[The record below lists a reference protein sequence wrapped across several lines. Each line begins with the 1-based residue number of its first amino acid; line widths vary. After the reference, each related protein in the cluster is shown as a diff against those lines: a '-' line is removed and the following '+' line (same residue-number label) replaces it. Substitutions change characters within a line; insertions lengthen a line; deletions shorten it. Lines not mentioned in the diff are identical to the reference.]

1 MISKISKIVLA
12 LTLVGSSSV
21 FAQSLAD
28 AKKAIDAEQF
38 QKAKS
43 MLKNLTVTQATKDEN
58 FFYLGWVYILQEYP
72 DSAKAVFQKGIAVNP
87 KSALN
92 YAGLGAAAFLD
103 KDRATATTNFNQAV
117 TLAGKDS
124 KPYLYVGEAYLL
136 NNVDGKV
143 PAADA
148 NAAVAVLTK
157 GKTVNPK
164 DAEILVAL
172 GDALRTQ
179 SKNTEALGNYQAAL
193 DIDPKLAHAKVA
205 TGVIWK
211 YANNFESSETEF
223 KAALAIDPN
232 YGPAYREWAETDVR
246 WAFNDPRM
254 ASAKI
259 KEATEQYKK
268 YLSLTDLSIES
279 RLRYADFLLLSGDF
293 KSLQTEAAA
302 LSSVA
307 NSNLKVYRY
316 LAYSAYENKDY
327 PAALTAMNTWITKA
341 DPKRVI
347 PRDYVY
353 LGRIQIAS
361 KQDSLGVTS
370 LRKALSIDT
379 SQVDVYP
386 EIAKA
391 LYGQKKY
398 VEAGEAYHV
407 YTEKGRGVKLTDH
420 YYEGLS
426 YYFAFQDQY
435 LSKDKAVAAKADTM
449 LLTKADSAFNYVIQ
463 KTAEKPFPD
472 AFLMRARANDYK
484 EKDRNN
490 IVGYAKPYY
499 EKYIEVVNA
508 KGAPTDA
515 TKKNLA
521 EAYAYLGAFA
531 EFKEKND
538 AKAAENYGKARE
550 NDPTNRSAVAYFS
563 RKGAGA
569 KGK

>member
-1 MISKISKIVLA
+1 MISKVSKIVLA
-12 LTLVGSSSV
+12 LTLVGSSV
-21 FAQSLAD
+21 FAQSIAD

-38 QKAKS
+38 QKAES

-92 YAGLGAAAFLD
+92 YAGLGAAAFMD
-103 KDRATATTNFNQAV
+103 KDRNTATTNFNQAV
-117 TLAGKDS
+117 ALAGKDS
-124 KPYLYVGEAYLL
+124 KPYLYVGKAYLL
-136 NNVDGKV
+136 NDVDGKV

-148 NAAVAVLTK
+148 NAAIAVLTK

-179 SKNTEALGNYQAAL
+179 SKNTEALANYQSAL
-193 DIDPKLAHAKVA
+193 ELDPKLAHAKVA

-246 WAFNDPRM
+246 WAFSDPKM

-268 YLSLTDLSIES
+268 YLSLTDLSLDS

-293 KSLQTEAAA
+293 KTLQTEAQS
-302 LSSVA
+302 LSSSA

-316 LAYSAYENKDY
+316 LGYSGYENKDY
-327 PAALTAMNTWITKA
+327 PAGLAAMNNWITKA
-341 DPKRVI
+341 DPKRII

-353 LGRIQIAS
+353 LGRLQIAS
-361 KQDSLGVTS
+361 KQDSLGIAS
-370 LRKALSIDT
+370 LRKAASLDT
-379 SQVDVYP
+379 TNVDVYS
-386 EIAKA
+386 EIGKT
-391 LYGQKKY
+391 LFGEKKY
-398 VEAGEAYHV
+398 AEAGDAYRT
-407 YTEKGRGVKLTDH
+407 YTQKGKNVKLLD
-420 YYEGLS
+420 YFYEGIS
-426 YYFAFQDQY
+426 YYFAYD
-435 LSKDKAVAAKADTM
+435 DKKPGADS
-449 LLTKADSAFNYVIQ
+449 LIAKADSALSYVNQ
-463 KTAEKPFPD
+463 KSPTTAD
-472 AFLMRARANDYK
+472 AYLYRARVNELKD
-484 EKDRNN
+484 KDRNN
-490 IVGYAKPYY
+490 IVGYAKPFY
-499 EKYIEVVNA
+499 EKYIEVTIA
-508 KGAPTDA
+508 KGGTPTDKV
-515 TKKNLA
+515 KKELA
-521 EAYAYLGAFA
+521 EAYVYLGTYA
-531 EFKEKND
+531 EFKEKD
-538 AKAAENYGKARE
+538 AAKAAENYTKARD
-550 NDPTNRSAVAYFS
+550 NDPTNKQVVAYFA
-563 RKGAGA
+563 RKGGAA

>member
-12 LTLVGSSSV
+12 LTLVGSSV
-21 FAQSLAD
+21 FAQSIAD
-28 AKKAIDAEQF
+28 AKKAIDAEQY

-43 MLKNLTVTQATKDEN
+43 MLKNLTVTQPTKDEN

-72 DSAKAVFQKGIAVNP
+72 DSAKTNFQKGIAVNP

-103 KDRATATTNFNQAV
+103 KDKATAITNFNQAV
-117 TLAGKDS
+117 ALAGKDS
-124 KPYLYVGEAYLL
+124 KPYLYVGKAYLL

-148 NAAVAVLTK
+148 NAAIAVLTK
-157 GKTVNPK
+157 GKIVNAK

-179 SKNTEALGNYQAAL
+179 TKNTEALGNYQSAL
-193 DIDPKLAHAKVA
+193 DLDPKLAHAKVA

-246 WAFNDPRM
+246 WAFADPKM

-268 YLSLTDLSIES
+268 YLSLTDLSLES

-293 KSLQTEAAA
+293 KTLQTEAAA
-302 LSSVA
+302 LSSAA
-307 NSNLKVYRY
+307 NSNLKIYRY

-327 PAALTAMNTWITKA
+327 PAGLTAMNTWITKA

-353 LGRIQIAS
+353 LGRLQIAS
-361 KQDSLGVTS
+361 KQDSLGVAS
-370 LRKALSIDT
+370 LRKAIAIDT
-379 SQVDVYP
+379 TQVDVYP

-398 VEAGEAYHV
+398 AEAGDAYHV
-407 YTEKGRGVKLTDH
+407 YTQKGRNVKLLDH
-420 YYEGLS
+420 FYEGVS
-426 YYFAFQDQY
+426 YYFSYNEKSPDAE
-435 LSKDKAVAAKADTM
+435 ATIA
-449 LLTKADSAFNYVIQ
+449 KADSAFSYVTQ
-463 KTAEKPFPD
+463 KAPTDPNAYLF
-472 AFLMRARANDYK
+472 RARVNELKD
-484 EKDRNN
+484 KDRNN
-490 IVGYAKPYY
+490 IVGYSKPFY
-499 EKYIEVVNA
+499 EKYIETTTA
-508 KGAPTDA
+508 KGGTPTDKV
-515 TKKNLA
+515 KKELA
-521 EAYAYLGAFA
+521 EAYVYIATFA
-531 EFKEKND
+531 EFKEKD
-538 AKAAENYGKARE
+538 MAKATENYTKARD
-550 NDPTNRSAVAYFS
+550 NDPTNKQVVAFFS
-563 RKGAGA
+563 RKGGA
-569 KGK
+569 SSRGK

>member
-1 MISKISKIVLA
+1 MKMISKIGKIALA

-43 MLKNLTVTQATKDEN
+43 MLKNLTVTQGTKDEN

-92 YAGLGAAAFLD
+92 YAGLGAAAFVD
-103 KDRATATTNFNQAV
+103 KDRNTATTNFNQAIA
-117 TLAGKDS
+117 LAGKDS
-124 KPYLYVGEAYLL
+124 KPLLYVGRAYLL
-136 NNVDGKV
+136 NDADGKV
-143 PAADA
+143 PVADA
-148 NAAVAVLTK
+148 NAAINVLTK
-157 GKTVNPK
+157 AKTVNPK
-164 DAEILVAL
+164 DAEVLVAL
-172 GDALRTQ
+172 GDALRTE

-223 KAALAIDPN
+223 KNALAIDPN

-259 KEATEQYKK
+259 KEATDQYKK

-293 KSLQTEAAA
+293 KTLQTEAASLA
-302 LSSVA
+302 GSA
-307 NSNLKVYRY
+307 NNNLKVYRY
-316 LAYSAYENKDY
+316 LGYAAYENKDY
-327 PAALTAMNTWITKA
+327 AAGLTAMNTWLTKA
-341 DPKRVI
+341 DPKRII

-353 LGRIQIAS
+353 LGRLQIAS
-361 KQDSLGVTS
+361 KQDSLGITS

-391 LYGQKKY
+391 LYAQKKY
-398 VEAGEAYHV
+398 AEAGDAYHV
-407 YTEKGRGVKLTDH
+407 FTQKGRGVKLTDH
-420 YYEGLS
+420 FYEGIS
-426 YYFAFQDQY
+426 YYFAYD
-435 LSKDKAVAAKADTM
+435 DKKPNADS
-449 LLTKADSAFNYVIQ
+449 LITKADSAFSYVTQ
-463 KTAEKPFPD
+463 KSPTTAD
-472 AFLMRARANDYK
+472 AYIYRARVNELKD
-484 EKDRNN
+484 KDRNN
-490 IVGYAKPYY
+490 IVGYAKPFY
-499 EKYIEVVNA
+499 EKYIEVANA
-508 KGAPTDA
+508 KGAPATDKA
-515 TKKNLA
+515 KKDMA
-521 EAYAYLGAFA
+521 EAYAYLGTFA

-550 NDPTNRSAVAYFS
+550 FDPTNKQAASYFS
-563 RKGAGA
+563 RKGGAA

>member
-1 MISKISKIVLA
+1 MKMISKISKIVLA

-43 MLKNLTVTQATKDEN
+43 MLKNLTVTQANKDEN

-72 DSAKAVFQKGIAVNP
+72 DSAKTVFQKGIAVNP

-117 TLAGKDS
+117 SLAGKDS

-157 GKTVNPK
+157 GKAVNAK

-246 WAFNDPRM
+246 WAFSDPRM

-268 YLSLTDLSIES
+268 YLSLTDLSVES
-279 RLRYADFLLLSGDF
+279 RMRYADFLLLSGDF
-293 KSLQTEAAA
+293 KTLQTEAQA
-302 LSSVA
+302 LSSAA
-307 NSNLKVYRY
+307 NGNLKVYRY
-316 LAYSAYENKDY
+316 LAYAAYENKDY
-327 PAALTAMNTWITKA
+327 PAGLTAMNTWLTKA
-341 DPKRVI
+341 DPKRI
-347 PRDYVY
+347 LPRDYVY
-353 LGRIQIAS
+353 LGRLQIAS
-361 KQDSLGVTS
+361 KQDSLGITS

-386 EIAKA
+386 EIAKS
-391 LYGQKKY
+391 LYAQKKY
-398 VEAGEAYHV
+398 AEAGDAYHV
-407 YTEKGRGVKLTDH
+407 FTQKGRGVKLTDH
-420 YYEGLS
+420 FYEGIS
-426 YYFAFQDQY
+426 YYFAYD
-435 LSKDKAVAAKADTM
+435 DKKPGADS
-449 LLTKADSAFNYVIQ
+449 LIAKADSAFSYVTQ
-463 KTAEKPFPD
+463 KSPTTAE
-472 AFLMRARANDYK
+472 AYIYRARVNELKD
-484 EKDRNN
+484 KDRNN
-490 IVGYAKPYY
+490 IVGYAKPFY
-499 EKYIEVVNA
+499 EKYIELATA
-508 KGAPTDA
+508 KGATDDK
-515 TKKNLA
+515 TKKGLA
-521 EAYAYLGAFA
+521 EAYVYLANYA
-531 EFKEKND
+531 EFKEKDN
-538 AKAAENYGKARE
+538 AKALENYNKARD
-550 NDPTNRSAVAYFS
+550 NDPTNKQVIAYFS
-563 RKGAGA
+563 RKGGA
-569 KGK
+569 SKGK

>member
-1 MISKISKIVLA
+1 MKMISKISKIVLA
-12 LTLVGSSSV
+12 LTLVGSSV
-21 FAQSLAD
+21 FAQSIAD

-43 MLKNLTVTQATKDEN
+43 MLRNLTVTQANKDEN

-72 DSAKAVFQKGIAVNP
+72 DSAKAIFQKGIAVNP

-117 TLAGKDS
+117 ALAGKDS
-124 KPYLYVGEAYLL
+124 KPYLYIGKSYLL
-136 NNVDGKV
+136 NDVDGKV

-148 NAAVAVLTK
+148 NAAVNVLTK
-157 GKTVNPK
+157 GKAVNAK

-179 SKNTEALGNYQAAL
+179 SKNTEALSNYQAAL
-193 DIDPKLAHAKVA
+193 DLDPKLAHAKVA

-246 WAFNDPRM
+246 WAFADPKM

-259 KEATEQYKK
+259 KEATDQYKK

-279 RLRYADFLLLSGDF
+279 RLRYADFLLLSGDY
-293 KSLQTEAAA
+293 KTLQTEAQA
-302 LSSVA
+302 LSGSA
-307 NSNLKVYRY
+307 NKNLKIYRY
-316 LAYSAYENKDY
+316 LGYAAYENKDY
-327 PAALTAMNTWITKA
+327 TAGLTAMNTWIAKA
-341 DPKRVI
+341 DPKRLI

-353 LGRIQIAS
+353 LGRLQIAS
-361 KQDSLGVTS
+361 KQDSVGIGS
-370 LRKALSIDT
+370 LRKALALDT

-391 LYGQKKY
+391 LYGQKKF

-407 YTEKGRGVKLTDH
+407 FTKKGRGVKLTD
-420 YYEGLS
+420 YFYEGLS
-426 YYFAFQDQY
+426 YYFGYDE
-435 LSKDKAVAAKADTM
+435 KKPGADSVIA
-449 LLTKADSAFNYVIQ
+449 KADSAFSYVAQ
-463 KTAEKPFPD
+463 KSPTFSD
-472 AFLMRARANDYK
+472 AYLYRARVNELKDR
-484 EKDRNN
+484 DRNN
-490 IVGYAKPYY
+490 IAGYAKPFY
-499 EKYIEVVNA
+499 EKYIDVLNA
-508 KGAPTDA
+508 KGGATDDK
-515 TKKNLA
+515 TKKSLA
-521 EAYAYLGAFA
+521 EAYAYLGAYY
-531 EFKEKND
+531 EFK
-538 AKAAENYGKARE
+538 AKDEAQASANYSKARAT
-550 NDPTNRSAVAYFS
+550 DPTNKSAAAYFS
-563 RKGAGA
+563 RKGGSS
-569 KGK
+569 KSR

>member
-92 YAGLGAAAFLD
+92 YAGLGAAAFVD

-117 TLAGKDS
+117 SLAGKDS

-136 NNVDGKV
+136 NDVDGKV
-143 PAADA
+143 PAEDA
-148 NAAVAVLTK
+148 NAAIAVLTK
-157 GKTVNPK
+157 GKTINPK

-193 DIDPKLAHAKVA
+193 DIDPKAAHAKVA

-246 WAFNDPRM
+246 WAFADPKM

-259 KEATEQYKK
+259 KEATDQYKK

-279 RLRYADFLLLSGDF
+279 RMRYADFLLLSGDF
-293 KSLQTEAAA
+293 KTLQTEAAA
-302 LSSVA
+302 LAGAA
-307 NSNLKVYRY
+307 NGNLKVYRY
-316 LAYSAYENKDY
+316 LAYAAYENKDY

-341 DPKRVI
+341 DPKRII

-361 KQDSLGVTS
+361 KQDSLGVAS
-370 LRKALSIDT
+370 LRKAISIDT
-379 SQVDVYP
+379 NQVDVYP
-386 EIAKA
+386 EIAGA

-398 VEAGEAYHV
+398 VEAGDAYHV
-407 YTEKGRGVKLTDH
+407 YTEKGKNVKLLDH
-420 YYEGLS
+420 FKEGFS
-426 YYFAFQDQY
+426 YYYGYQDQY
-435 LSKDKAVAAKADTM
+435 YSNDKAVAAKADTT
-449 LLTKADSAFNYVIQ
+449 LLTKADSAFSYVIQ
-463 KTAEKPFPD
+463 KSPATAD
-472 AFLMRARANDYK
+472 AYLYRARVNELKD
-484 EKDRNN
+484 KDRNN
-490 IVGYAKPYY
+490 IVGYAKPFY
-499 EKYIEVVNA
+499 EKYIELVNA
-508 KGAPTDA
+508 KGGATTDKA
-515 TKKNLA
+515 KKEMA
-521 EAYAYLGAFA
+521 EALVYLGNFA
-531 EFKEKND
+531 EFKEKD
-538 AKAAENYGKARE
+538 MAKTTDFYNKAKE
-550 NDPTNRSAVAYFS
+550 NDPTNKQVIAFFS
-563 RKGAGA
+563 RKAGA
-569 KGK
+569 TRGK

>member
-12 LTLVGSSSV
+12 LTLVGSSV
-21 FAQSLAD
+21 FAQSIAD

-72 DSAKAVFQKGIAVNP
+72 DSAKTIFQKGIAVNP

-103 KDRATATTNFNQAV
+103 KDRNTATTNFNQAV
-117 TLAGKDS
+117 ALAGKDS
-124 KPYLYVGEAYLL
+124 KPYLYVGRAYLL
-136 NNVDGKV
+136 NDVDGKV

-148 NAAVAVLTK
+148 NAAIAVLTK

-179 SKNTEALGNYQAAL
+179 SKNTEALSNYQAAL
-193 DIDPKLAHAKVA
+193 DLDPKLAHAKVA

-246 WAFNDPRM
+246 WAFSDPKM

-293 KSLQTEAAA
+293 KTLQTEAQS
-302 LSSVA
+302 LSGAA

-316 LAYSAYENKDY
+316 LGYAGYENKDY
-327 PAALTAMNTWITKA
+327 PAGLAAINTWITKA
-341 DPKRVI
+341 DPKRII

-353 LGRIQIAS
+353 LGRLQIAS
-361 KQDSLGVTS
+361 KQDSLGIAS
-370 LRKALSIDT
+370 LRKAIAIDT
-379 SQVDVYP
+379 TQVDVYP
-386 EIAKA
+386 EIAKS

-398 VEAGEAYHV
+398 LEAAEAYNV
-407 YTEKGRGVKLTDH
+407 FTKKGRGVKLLDH
-420 YYEGLS
+420 FYEGIS
-426 YYFAFQDQY
+426 YYFAYD
-435 LSKDKAVAAKADTM
+435 DKKPGADSIIA
-449 LLTKADSAFNYVIQ
+449 KADSAFSYVNQ
-463 KTAEKPFPD
+463 KSPTTAD
-472 AFLMRARANDYK
+472 AYLYRARVNELKD
-484 EKDRNN
+484 KDRNN
-490 IVGYAKPYY
+490 IVGYAKPFY
-499 EKYIEVVNA
+499 EKYIEVTNA
-508 KGAPTDA
+508 KGGTPTDKV
-515 TKKNLA
+515 KKELA
-521 EAYAYLGAFA
+521 EAYVYLATYA
-531 EFKEKND
+531 EFKEKD
-538 AKAAENYGKARE
+538 MAKATENYNKAKE
-550 NDPTNRSAVAYFS
+550 NDPANKQVIAFFA
-563 RKGAGA
+563 RKGGTA

>member
-1 MISKISKIVLA
+1 MISKVSKIVLA

-43 MLKNLTVTQATKDEN
+43 MLKNLTVTQPTKDEN

-92 YAGLGAAAFLD
+92 YAGLGAAAFVD

-124 KPYLYVGEAYLL
+124 KPYLYVGEAYML
-136 NNVDGKV
+136 NDVDGKV

-148 NAAVAVLTK
+148 NAAIAVLTK

-193 DIDPKLAHAKVA
+193 EIDPKLAHAKVA

-211 YANNFESSETEF
+211 YANNFESSEAEF

-246 WAFNDPRM
+246 WAFADPKM

-259 KEATEQYKK
+259 KEATDQYKK

-279 RLRYADFLLLSGDF
+279 RMRYADFLLLSGDF
-293 KSLQTEAAA
+293 KTLQTEAAA
-302 LSSVA
+302 LASAA
-307 NSNLKVYRY
+307 NGNLKVYRY
-316 LAYSAYENKDY
+316 LAYAAYENKDY
-327 PAALTAMNTWITKA
+327 PAGVNAMNTWITKT
-341 DPKRVI
+341 DPKRII

-353 LGRIQIAS
+353 LGRLQIKS
-361 KQDSLGVTS
+361 NQDSLGIAS
-370 LRKALSIDT
+370 LRKAIAMDT
-379 SQVDVYP
+379 TQVDVYP
-386 EIAKA
+386 EIAKT

-398 VEAGEAYHV
+398 VEAGDAYHV
-407 YTEKGRGVKLTDH
+407 YTEKGRGVKLLDH
-420 YYEGLS
+420 FYEGFS
-426 YYFAFQDQY
+426 YYYGYQDQY
-435 LSKDKAVAAKADTM
+435 YSNDKAVAAKADTT
-449 LLTKADSAFNYVIQ
+449 LLAKADSAFSYVIQ
-463 KTAEKPFPD
+463 KSPTTAD
-472 AFLMRARANDYK
+472 AYLYRARVNELKD
-484 EKDRNN
+484 KDRNN
-490 IVGYAKPYY
+490 IVGYAKPFY
-499 EKYIEVVNA
+499 EKYIELVNA
-508 KGAPTDA
+508 KGGATTDKV
-515 TKKNLA
+515 KKEMA
-521 EAYAYLGAFA
+521 EALVYLANFA
-531 EFKEKND
+531 EFKEKD
-538 AKAAENYGKARE
+538 MAKTTDFYNKAKE
-550 NDPTNRSAVAYFS
+550 LDPTNKQVIAFFS
-563 RKGAGA
+563 RKAGA
-569 KGK
+569 ARGK

>member
-1 MISKISKIVLA
+1 MKMISKISKIALA

-43 MLKNLTVTQATKDEN
+43 MLKNLTVTQGTKDEN

-72 DSAKAVFQKGIAVNP
+72 DSARAVFQKGIAVNP

-92 YAGLGAAAFLD
+92 YAGLGAAAFVD
-103 KDRATATTNFNQAV
+103 KDRNTATTNFNQAIS
-117 TLAGKDS
+117 LAGKDS
-124 KPYLYVGEAYLL
+124 KPLLYVGRAYLL
-136 NNVDGKV
+136 NDVDGKV
-143 PAADA
+143 PVADA
-148 NAAVAVLTK
+148 NAAINVLNK
-157 GKTVNPK
+157 AKTLNPK
-164 DAEILVAL
+164 DAEVLVAL
-172 GDALRTQ
+172 GDALRTE

-223 KAALAIDPN
+223 KNALALDPN

-293 KSLQTEAAA
+293 KTLQTEATSLAG
-302 LSSVA
+302 SA
-307 NSNLKVYRY
+307 NNNLKVYRY

-327 PAALTAMNTWITKA
+327 AAGLAAMNTWLTKA
-341 DPKRVI
+341 DPKRII

-353 LGRIQIAS
+353 LGRLQISS
-361 KQDSLGVTS
+361 KQDSLGVAS
-370 LRKALSIDT
+370 LRKALTLDT
-379 SQVDVYP
+379 SQVDAYG
-386 EIAKA
+386 EIAKT

-398 VEAGEAYHV
+398 AEAGDAFHTFSTKSNKATLNTY
-407 YTEKGRGVKLTDH
+407 LS
-420 YYEGLS
+420 EGMS
-426 YYFAFQDQY
+426 YYFAFD
-435 LSKDKAVAAKADTM
+435 AAKPDTM
-449 LLTKADSAFNYVIQ
+449 LLAKADSAFSHIEKKASAPVPAVILFRAYVY
-463 KTAEKPFPD
+463 D
-472 AFLMRARANDYK
+472 AKDA
-484 EKDRNN
+484 DRNN
-490 IVGYAKPYY
+490 IKGLAKPYY
-499 EKYIEVVNA
+499 ERYIQAVTA
-508 KGAPTDA
+508 KGVQETD
-515 TKKNLA
+515 KKNLA
-521 EAYAYLGAFA
+521 NAYVYLANFA
-531 EFKEKND
+531 EYKEKD
-538 AKAAENYGKARE
+538 MAKATELYTKARDV
-550 NDPTNRSAVAYFS
+550 DPANKQVVSFFS
-563 RKGAGA
+563 RKSGASR
-569 KGK
+569 GK

>member
-1 MISKISKIVLA
+1 MKMISKISKIVLA
-12 LTLVGSSSV
+12 LTLVGSSV
-21 FAQSLAD
+21 FAQSIAD

-72 DSAKAVFQKGIAVNP
+72 DSAKTIFQKGIAVNP

-103 KDRATATTNFNQAV
+103 KDRNTATTNFNQAV
-117 TLAGKDS
+117 ALAGKDS
-124 KPYLYVGEAYLL
+124 KPYLYVGRAYLL
-136 NNVDGKV
+136 NDVDGKV

-148 NAAVAVLTK
+148 NAAIAVLTK

-179 SKNTEALGNYQAAL
+179 SKNTEALSNYQAAL
-193 DIDPKLAHAKVA
+193 DLDPKLAHAKVA

-246 WAFNDPRM
+246 WAFSDPKM

-293 KSLQTEAAA
+293 KTLQTEAQS
-302 LSSVA
+302 LSGAA

-316 LAYSAYENKDY
+316 LGYAGYENKDY
-327 PAALTAMNTWITKA
+327 PAGLAAINTWITKA
-341 DPKRVI
+341 DPKRII

-353 LGRIQIAS
+353 LGRLQIAS
-361 KQDSLGVTS
+361 KQDSLGIAS
-370 LRKALSIDT
+370 LRKAIAIDT
-379 SQVDVYP
+379 TQVDVYP
-386 EIAKA
+386 EIAKS

-398 VEAGEAYHV
+398 LEAAEAYNV
-407 YTEKGRGVKLTDH
+407 FTKKGRGVKLLDH
-420 YYEGLS
+420 FYEGIS
-426 YYFAFQDQY
+426 YYFAYD
-435 LSKDKAVAAKADTM
+435 DKKPGADSIIA
-449 LLTKADSAFNYVIQ
+449 KADSAFSYVNQ
-463 KTAEKPFPD
+463 KSPTTAD
-472 AFLMRARANDYK
+472 AYLYRARVNELKD
-484 EKDRNN
+484 KDRNN
-490 IVGYAKPYY
+490 IVGYAKPFY
-499 EKYIEVVNA
+499 EKYIEVTNA
-508 KGAPTDA
+508 KGGTPTDKV
-515 TKKNLA
+515 KKELA
-521 EAYAYLGAFA
+521 EAYVYLATYA
-531 EFKEKND
+531 EFKEKD
-538 AKAAENYGKARE
+538 MAKATENYNKAKE
-550 NDPTNRSAVAYFS
+550 NDPANKQVIAFFA
-563 RKGAGA
+563 RKGGTA

>member
-1 MISKISKIVLA
+1 MKMISKISKIVLA
-12 LTLVGSSSV
+12 LTLVGSSV
-21 FAQSLAD
+21 FAQSIAD
-28 AKKAIDAEQF
+28 AKKAIDAEQY

-43 MLKNLTVTQATKDEN
+43 MLKNLTVTQPTKDEN

-72 DSAKAVFQKGIAVNP
+72 DSAKTNFQKGIAVNP

-103 KDRATATTNFNQAV
+103 KDKATAITNFNQAV
-117 TLAGKDS
+117 ALAGKDS
-124 KPYLYVGEAYLL
+124 KPYLYVGKAYLL

-148 NAAVAVLTK
+148 NAAIAVLTK
-157 GKTVNPK
+157 GKIVNAK

-179 SKNTEALGNYQAAL
+179 TKNTEALGNYQSAL
-193 DIDPKLAHAKVA
+193 DLDPKLAHAKVA

-246 WAFNDPRM
+246 WAFADPKM

-268 YLSLTDLSIES
+268 YLSLTDLSLES

-293 KSLQTEAAA
+293 KTLQTEAAA
-302 LSSVA
+302 LSSAA
-307 NSNLKVYRY
+307 NSNLKIYRY

-327 PAALTAMNTWITKA
+327 PAGLTAMNTWITKA

-353 LGRIQIAS
+353 LGRLQIAS
-361 KQDSLGVTS
+361 KQDSLGVAS
-370 LRKALSIDT
+370 LRKAIAIDT
-379 SQVDVYP
+379 TQVDVYP

-398 VEAGEAYHV
+398 AEAGDAYHV
-407 YTEKGRGVKLTDH
+407 YTQKGRNVKLLDH
-420 YYEGLS
+420 FYEGVS
-426 YYFAFQDQY
+426 YYFSYNEKSPDAE
-435 LSKDKAVAAKADTM
+435 ATIA
-449 LLTKADSAFNYVIQ
+449 KADSAFSYVTQ
-463 KTAEKPFPD
+463 KAPTDPNAYLF
-472 AFLMRARANDYK
+472 RARVNELKD
-484 EKDRNN
+484 KDRNN
-490 IVGYAKPYY
+490 IVGYSKPFY
-499 EKYIEVVNA
+499 EKYIETTTA
-508 KGAPTDA
+508 KGGTPTDKV
-515 TKKNLA
+515 KKELA
-521 EAYAYLGAFA
+521 EAYVYIATFA
-531 EFKEKND
+531 EFKEKD
-538 AKAAENYGKARE
+538 MAKATENYTKARD
-550 NDPTNRSAVAYFS
+550 NDPTNKQVVAFFS
-563 RKGAGA
+563 RKGGA
-569 KGK
+569 SSRGK

>member
-1 MISKISKIVLA
+1 MKMISKISKIVLA

-43 MLKNLTVTQATKDEN
+43 MLKNLTVTQANKDEN

-92 YAGLGAAAFLD
+92 YAGLGAAAFVD
-103 KDRATATTNFNQAV
+103 KDKATATTNFNQAV
-117 TLAGKDS
+117 SLAGKDS

-136 NNVDGKV
+136 NDVDGKV

-148 NAAVAVLTK
+148 NAAIAVLTK

-246 WAFNDPRM
+246 WAFADPKM

-259 KEATEQYKK
+259 KEATDQYKK

-279 RLRYADFLLLSGDF
+279 RMRYADFLLLSGDF
-293 KSLQTEAAA
+293 KTLQTEAAA
-302 LSSVA
+302 LAGAA
-307 NSNLKVYRY
+307 NGNLKVYRY
-316 LAYSAYENKDY
+316 LAYAAYENKDY

-341 DPKRVI
+341 DPKRII

-353 LGRIQIAS
+353 LGRIQIES
-361 KQDSLGVTS
+361 KQDSLGIGS
-370 LRKALSIDT
+370 LRKAIELDT
-379 SQVDVYP
+379 TNVAVYS
-386 EIAKA
+386 EIGKA
-391 LYGQKKY
+391 LYGQGKY
-398 VEAGEAYHV
+398 MEAANAYNI
-407 YTEKGRGVKLTDH
+407 YTQKSSKATLND
-420 YYEGLS
+420 YLSKGLS
-426 YYFAFQDQY
+426 YYKAFTDQY
-435 LSKDKAVAAKADTM
+435 YSKATPKPIPDTT
-449 LLTKADSAFNYVIQ
+449 LLVKADSAFAHIQ
-463 KTAEKPFPD
+463 QKASAPVPIV
-472 AFLMRARANDYK
+472 ALYQARANDFK
-484 EKDRNN
+484 EPDRNTSK
-490 IVGYAKPYY
+490 GLAKPFY
-499 EKYIEVVNA
+499 EQYIQLQTA
-508 KGAPTDA
+508 KGVKDTDKA
-515 TKKNLA
+515 FMA
-521 EAYAYLGAFA
+521 EAYAYLGVYY
-531 EFKEKND
+531 EYKEKDD
-538 AKAAENYGKARE
+538 AKALENYSKARE
-550 NDPTNRSAVAYFS
+550 FDPTNKTAAAYFS
-563 RKGAGA
+563 RKGGA
-569 KGK
+569 VKGK